1 MFKTYPNLPPVGE
14 LPGFGSP
21 PSTPLSSTPT
31 VIVPVPPVV
40 EHINLKPAEDQEN
53 NDNITDTKEKDVNV
67 IKAVFTFAKNVRNV
81 QLVVSPPHQF
91 SQMSNEYLYQIA
103 QETNTSCTLDNRV
116 RVFPGCS
123 QGADL
128 GN

>member
-1 MFKTYPNLPPVGE
+1 MFKTYPDLPPVGE
-14 LPGFGSP
+14 LSGFGIP

-40 EHINLKPAEDQEN
+40 KHINLKPAEDQEN
-53 NDNITDTKEKDVNV
+53 NDNIANPEEKDVNV
-67 IKAVFTFAKNVRNV
+67 IKAVFTFAKNVRNA

-91 SQMSNEYLYQIA
+91 SQMSNEYLHQIA
-103 QETNTSCTLDNRV
+103 RETNTSCTLDNRV
-116 RVFPGCS
+116 GVFPGFS
-123 QGADL
+123 QGAGL